1 MTIGFTIKIKCI
13 DADENTVCIY
23 TKEYKNDIKAKMW
36 GDLTIKVLK
45 SLLPNF
51 RVFYHVDPIKE

>member
-13 DADENTVCIY
+13 DDNENTVTIY
-23 TKEYKNDIKAKMW
+23 TKEYKNDVKAKMW

-45 SLLPNF
+45 SLLPDI
-51 RVFYHVDPIKE
+51 RVFYHIDPVRE